1 MPNFKIVNSSKAS
14 KAPKSPKASSTSKN
28 PELTI
33 TEKVSLTIYDF
44 KTKFGETKITVST
57 IHIIL
62 KSCIEIVDKFN
73 CPGSEK
79 KTYVIYIIKELV
91 NDLVTD
97 ENEKK
102 ILIIIIDEQL
112 LENTIDIIIDASKGK
127 LDINNRKS
135 RNKILNYGYSTAVLF
150 WNICLLGCKK

>member
-1 MPNFKIVNSSKAS
+1 MPMPKFKIVNSSKAS
-14 KAPKSPKASSTSKN
+14 KASKASSSTNS

-33 TEKVSLTIYDF
+33 TEKVSLTIHDL

-57 IHIIL
+57 IHNIL
-62 KSCIEIVDKFN
+62 KSCIELVDKFN
-73 CPGSEK
+73 CPGTEK
-79 KTYVIYIIKELV
+79 KKYVIFIIKELV

-102 ILIIIIDEQL
+102 IIIIIIDEQL
-112 LENTIDIIIDASKGK
+112 LENTIDIIIDASKGR
-127 LDINNRKS
+127 LDINNRKN
-135 RNKILNYGYSTAVLF
+135 RNKILNYGYSTAVLL